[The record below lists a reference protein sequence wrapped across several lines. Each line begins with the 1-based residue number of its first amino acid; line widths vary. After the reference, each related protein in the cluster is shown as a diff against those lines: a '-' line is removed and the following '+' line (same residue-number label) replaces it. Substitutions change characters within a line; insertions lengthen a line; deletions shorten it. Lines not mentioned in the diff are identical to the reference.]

1 MSNII
6 KSKQTLIN
14 ISLVGQGVVPFDFID
29 DNLATEQIRLTL
41 SSMKKEESRS
51 VERKY
56 RKLWRKASRALG
68 REMLRKNKVRSKNR
82 LFNKL
87 RTKGKKPDEIQHL
100 LRRACVVWYI
110 NSKIEVL
117 GDN

>member
-1 MSNII
+1 MYYISYDGGFII
-6 KSKQTLIN
+6 DLIRGVKW
-14 ISLVGQGVVPFDFID
+14 IVGDCCKM
-29 DNLATEQIRLTL
+29 LLCL
-41 SSMKKEESRS
+41 SVK
-51 VERKY
+51 RKY